1 MRRSWLNSFS
11 VLRGCP
17 SCWYDLNFTILH
29 RPHQRARVTIASV
42 KLVPRVLAMCYSAER
57 LMSFCLLLQLGCFG
71 VLALLSEAYPVARY
85 PVAWGC
91 DVSLNCMSPLP
102 THSGGSGSAPP
113 RPSSPSMACTGGGGP
128 LAITVGCMTSS
139 WLAYDLSAH
148 SQLIKVVIK

>member
-1 MRRSWLNSFS
+1 M
-11 VLRGCP
+11 
-17 SCWYDLNFTILH
+17 
-29 RPHQRARVTIASV
+29 A
-42 KLVPRVLAMCYSAER
+42 KLVLSLTRLSFLLVRFKLYHLTSPAPTCPRYSSQRQARPQGPRNVLFCQEINVA
-57 LMSFCLLLQLGCFG
+57 FCLLLQLGCFG

-91 DVSLNCMSPLP
+91 DVSLNCMSPVP